1 VTEHELG
8 PHELLIAAA
17 VRLARRDLNHPVYR
31 HQARAFLRGEP
42 FGGNP
47 PGIDLRLFARLL
59 GFQGSWETT

>member
-1 VTEHELG
+1 MTDNELG
-8 PHELLIAAA
+8 PYALLAVAS

-47 PGIDLRLFARLL
+47 PGFDLRLFARLL
-59 GFQGSWETT
+59 GFEGSWEN

>member
-1 VTEHELG
+1 MTDTELG
-8 PHELLIAAA
+8 PYALLVAAS

-47 PGIDLRLFARLL
+47 PGINLSLFARLL
-59 GFQGSWETT
+59 GFDGNWETR